1 MAEQRERLGLLGM
14 SELSS
19 VHHEFTMNHSLQLC
33 CLYCGYWCGTAG
45 LWVTPCWIKCHL
57 KLIEARDSS
66 RVRVGVGVR
75 IRVGSGADGSAPPGA
90 VLIPLWQWLLPISGR
105 VLGAEQAQFSPS
117 PVCNVCALHD
127 PFNATYM
134 FTNAFYEPVASRI
147 TKPEQ
152 QQALFFFFLQCYSK
166 EKKKSFIFV
175 MYKFVH
181 GIIVLCDTI

>member
-1 MAEQRERLGLLGM
+1 
-14 SELSS
+14 
-19 VHHEFTMNHSLQLC
+19 
-33 CLYCGYWCGTAG
+33 
-45 LWVTPCWIKCHL
+45 
-57 KLIEARDSS
+57 
-66 RVRVGVGVR
+66 
-75 IRVGSGADGSAPPGA
+75 
-90 VLIPLWQWLLPISGR
+90 
-105 VLGAEQAQFSPS
+105 
-117 PVCNVCALHD
+117 
-127 PFNATYM
+127 M

>member
-1 MAEQRERLGLLGM
+1 M
-14 SELSS
+14 
-19 VHHEFTMNHSLQLC
+19 
-33 CLYCGYWCGTAG
+33 
-45 LWVTPCWIKCHL
+45 
-57 KLIEARDSS
+57 
-66 RVRVGVGVR
+66 
-75 IRVGSGADGSAPPGA
+75 
-90 VLIPLWQWLLPISGR
+90 
-105 VLGAEQAQFSPS
+105 LGAEQAQFSPS

-152 QQALFFFFLQCYSK
+152 QQALFFFFFTVLFK
-166 EKKKSFIFV
+166 RKKKSFIFV